1 MEYLQAQHL
10 RALHSDTAALDIE
23 ALSQDVEA
31 SGLWINDSNGQTR
44 LALTRDGRYSKT
56 QGLRQSTY
64 SGRYSCQ
71 GTRIRFIDDFDFVVT
86 GEISGN
92 TLRVGKYT
100 YRRA

>member
-1 MEYLQAQHL
+1 MEYLQAL
-10 RALHSDTAALDIE
+10 RSEAAAAIDIE
-23 ALSQDVEA
+23 SLAPVDA
-31 SGLWINDSNGQTR
+31 AGTWINDSNGQTR

-71 GTRIRFIDDFDFVVT
+71 GARIRFVDDFDFVIA

-92 TLRVGKYT
+92 TLRIGAHT